1 MKYVKGAEVPI
12 TDALSRVSPQPAP
25 PEGQFP
31 QLDIQQIIE
40 NLPASPIKLQQ
51 IRNETANDPTLSK
64 LFNAIHQGWPA
75 TREKCSNELHNFRE
89 ELTIEDGLILK
100 QERIVMP
107 NTLSTSRAII
117 NHLKSIFAEHGIPER
132 LTTNNGIQFA
142 SQEFRDYMQ
151 TCGVEHV
158 TSSPMYPEYNGSAE
172 RTVQTVENILK
183 KCEEEG
189 EDPYLGLLSHRT
201 TPVSS
206 NLKSLAEL
214 LNNCKFRTTLLMSKR
229 VSVSETTSKTKE
241 ETKTKTRDKNYK
253 HSTTTR
259 LLDRHYNHFNQVS
272 LSNISAYQT
281 SVTTTLR
288 DGNEEQLSDLRRNQE
303 SGMIFIWY
311 DFYVT

>member
-1 MKYVKGAEVPI
+1 MKYVKEAEVPI
-12 TDALSRVSPQPAP
+12 TDALSRVSPQPPP
-25 PEGQFP
+25 PEGEFP

-40 NLPASPIKLQQ
+40 NLRASQIKLQQ

-64 LFNAIHQGWPA
+64 LFDVIHQGWSL
-75 TREKCSNELHNFRE
+75 TREKCSNALHNLRK

-107 NTLSTSRAII
+107 NTLITSRAII
-117 NHLKSIFAEHGIPER
+117 NHLKSIFAEHGIRER
-132 LTTNNGIQFA
+132 LTTNGPQFA
-142 SQEFRDYMQ
+142 SQEFLDFMQ
-151 TCGVEHV
+151 TYGVKHV
-158 TSSPMYPEYNGSAE
+158 TSSPMYPQSNGSAE
-172 RTVQTVENILK
+172 RMVQTVENILK

-214 LNNCKFRTTLLMSKR
+214 LNNCKFRTILLMSKR

-253 HSTTTR
+253 YSTTTR
-259 LLDRHYNHFNQVS
+259 LLDRHYNHFNHVC
-272 LSNISAYQT
+272 LST
-281 SVTTTLR
+281 SMTTPLR
-288 DGNEEQLSDLRRNQE
+288 DGNEEQLSDLRRNQDP
-303 SGMIFIWY
+303 SSLRTTDQKVSTFAL
-311 DFYVT
+311 DHS